1 MQMTEIQL
9 SLSKC
14 KLCFSLPHLLSTQ
27 VREHRHPE
35 PRQEAVEHPQREES
49 PSETLEKKGDQRRQ

>member
-35 PRQEAVEHPQREES
+35 PQEAVEHPQREES